1 MRHDPLN
8 DAISKIKNSEKTG
21 KSECTVHPKSK
32 MLLSL
37 LSILQEKGYIGEYEI
52 EEDKRGGKIKITLVR
67 RINDC
72 GVIKP
77 RYPVKNREFDKW
89 EQRYL
94 PSQGFGV
101 LVVSTPKGVMSH
113 ERAKSEGLG
122 GRLIA
127 YAY

>member
-8 DAISKIKNSEKTG
+8 DAISSIRNAERTG
-21 KSECTVHPKSK
+21 KGDCTVNPASK
-32 MLLSL
+32 MILSVL
-37 LSILQEKGYIGEYEI
+37 KIFQSKGYVGELEVVQNR
-52 EEDKRGGKIKITLVR
+52 RGGSIRVKLVR
-67 RINDC
+67 QINDC

-77 RYPVKNREFDKW
+77 RFPVKNLEFDRW
-89 EQRYL
+89 EKRYL
-94 PSQGFGV
+94 PSQGFGL

-113 ERAKSEGLG
+113 DDAKEKGLG

>member
-8 DAISKIKNSEKTG
+8 DAITTIKNAERTG
-21 KSECTVHPKSK
+21 KADCTVKPKSK
-32 MLLSL
+32 MLLNL
-37 LSILQEKGYIGEYEI
+37 LSILQSKGYIGEYEV
-52 EEDKRGGKIKITLVR
+52 EEDNRGGKIKVTLVR

-72 GVIKP
+72 GIIKP
-77 RYPVKNREFDKW
+77 RYPVKNMEFDMW

-101 LVVSTPKGVMSH
+101 LVVSTPKGVMTH
-113 ERAKSEGLG
+113 EEAKQKGLG

>member
-8 DAISKIKNSEKTG
+8 DAISIIRNAERTG
-21 KSECTVHPKSK
+21 KSECVLKPKTK
-32 MLLSL
+32 LLVSL
-37 LSILQEKGYIGEYEI
+37 LLILQENGYIGEYEI
-52 EEDKRGGKIKITLVR
+52 EENMRGGLVKVRLIKQ
-67 RINDC
+67 INDC
-72 GVIKP
+72 GIIKP
-77 RYPVKNREFDKW
+77 RFPVKNMEFDQW

-94 PSQGFGV
+94 PAHGFGL

-113 ERAKSEGLG
+113 AKAKEMGLG